1 MPVSQEH
8 NFSQITDVALD
19 NIIRDVLT
27 LAPQSD
33 GCPNTASTTI
43 IHCHYLRLDSD
54 ERWLHLR
61 APITFS
67 LKYGLPARPFGTK
80 DLPLS
85 LLLFQHCR
93 YQSKDPLSSFQF
105 LSDEKPLTAHN

>member
-1 MPVSQEH
+1 MPVSQER

-27 LAPQSD
+27 LAPWSD
-33 GCPNTASTTI
+33 GCPNAASTTI
-43 IHCHYLRLDSD
+43 IHCHYLSLDSD
-54 ERWLHLR
+54 KRWLHLQ

-67 LKYGLPARPFGTK
+67 LKSGLPTRPFGTAWSK
-80 DLPLS
+80 DFPLS

-93 YQSKDPLSSFQF
+93 YQSKVPL
-105 LSDEKPLTAHN
+105 

>member
-1 MPVSQEH
+1 MPVSQEQ

-27 LAPQSD
+27 LALWSDGWSD
-33 GCPNTASTTI
+33 GCPNAASTTI
-43 IHCHYLRLDSD
+43 IHCHYLSLDSD
-54 ERWLHLR
+54 ERWLHLQ

-67 LKYGLPARPFGTK
+67 LKSGLPTRPWSK
-80 DLPLS
+80 DSPLS

-93 YQSKDPLSSFQF
+93 YQSKVPL
-105 LSDEKPLTAHN
+105 

>member
-1 MPVSQEH
+1 MPVSQER

-27 LAPQSD
+27 LALWSD
-33 GCPNTASTTI
+33 GCPNAASTTI
-43 IHCHYLRLDSD
+43 IHCHYLSLDSD
-54 ERWLHLR
+54 ERWLHLQ

-67 LKYGLPARPFGTK
+67 LKSGLPTRPFGTAWSK
-80 DLPLS
+80 DFPLS

-93 YQSKDPLSSFQF
+93 YQSNVPL
-105 LSDEKPLTAHN
+105 

>member
-27 LAPQSD
+27 LALWSD
-33 GCPNTASTTI
+33 GCPNAAATTI
-43 IHCHYLRLDSD
+43 IHSHYLSLDSD
-54 ERWLHLR
+54 ERWLHLQ

-67 LKYGLPARPFGTK
+67 LKTGLPARPFGTAWSK
-80 DLPLS
+80 DFPLS

-93 YQSKDPLSSFQF
+93 YQRKVPL
-105 LSDEKPLTAHN
+105 